1 MSGAALIMALVLC
14 GAAQAQPQG
23 LGIKT
28 IEYPDETVGA
38 VAGVVV
44 RSGTDEPLRGVQVQV
59 RRSKG
64 NNAVLAS
71 TVSDDKGRFRFRLG
85 PGQYRLRFFLL
96 GYDIVQ
102 IQVHNTGKKK
112 PELRLDLPMGT

>member
-1 MSGAALIMALVLC
+1 MSSAALILILVLC

-28 IEYPDETVGA
+28 IEYPDETVGT
-38 VAGVVV
+38 VAGIVV

-59 RRSKG
+59 RRPKG
-64 NNAVLAS
+64 DAVLAS
-71 TVSDDKGRFRFRLG
+71 TVSDNKGRFRFRLG

-102 IQVHNTGKKK
+102 IQVRNTGKKK